1 MKVSGLIAKF
11 LSFLSLQVQELK
23 EMTERISDL
32 EAEGR
37 ELTRQLSTL
46 EARIKAYQVILE
58 AAAAATE
65 LVCCVHVLLPRSELP
80 KI

>member
-1 MKVSGLIAKF
+1 
-11 LSFLSLQVQELK
+11 
-23 EMTERISDL
+23 MTERISDL

-58 AAAAATE
+58 VAAAATE
-65 LVCCVHVLLPRSELP
+65 LVCCLNVLLPGSELP
-80 KI
+80 KNCVFWGISVGSGEPEGFG